1 MKERLR
7 MRGFLPP
14 SDEADLGA
22 GPSDIDDE
30 DDDEDGE
37 A

>member
-14 SDEADLGA
+14 DDGSSDAAEFDPEDGLADM
-22 GPSDIDDE
+22 DE
-30 DDDEDGE
+30 DE
-37 A
+37 

>member
-14 SDEADLGA
+14 DDGSG
-22 GPSDIDDE
+22 SSSYDDE
-30 DDDEDGE
+30 LGDEMPSLDDEE
-37 A
+37 

>member
-14 SDEADLGA
+14 DDGSETADYDAEDGLNSL
-22 GPSDIDDE
+22 PMDE
-30 DDDEDGE
+30 DE
-37 A
+37 